1 MKWKK
6 SVGLY
11 VCRPKNKDD
20 KVKRKKQQP
29 KSNFENLFM
38 DTVDGGGYPPKT
50 FSLKKNPT
58 TNSHVRT
65 YYNLLFFSVG
75 LFSKCK
81 HIAMMLQEKKK
92 KYRYFCHSTSY
103 AVKVCCVCINFL
115 MTIVLLSLIH
125 I

>member
-65 YYNLLFFSVG
+65 YYNLLFFFG
-75 LFSKCK
+75 RLFSKCK
-81 HIAMMLQEKKK
+81 QVYRNDVEGKEKKN
-92 KYRYFCHSTSY
+92 YRYFCHSISY

-115 MTIVLLSLIH
+115 MTIVLYC
-125 I
+125 